1 MKRIGRVF
9 VVISSVVAVGCGDGP
24 QGPSNLLGGPQ
35 PTPSACTIS
44 QDQVLDP
51 TLATEVPNGLGA
63 SLCDFNVFAWES
75 FLYLVAPSEN
85 DPSLRRFQVDA
96 DYPQY
101 AGEGQ
106 DSCSQAPSSSIL
118 TRAVAA
124 PAPGPEAGTDS
135 VIYSVT
141 GDPTTD
147 ANLVVYNIRFGRDLC
162 SDTSANLPSDLIEIK
177 TAWRILSAGD
187 DTSRYFTLETE
198 YEGASVLLGLIGF
211 HLVQATP
218 LHPEMIWTS
227 FEHVDNNPDCEEG
240 AAAPAAGWTMTTATC
255 ANCLAAPNG
264 SDCSSECT
272 TASSTFAQ
280 ATSGINE
287 GWAIGD
293 LAGPPASAPPT
304 NVCRVFPQGTAD
316 GDYEADQNRSNI
328 LSLNAQIL
336 GPGGYLTELPADDP
350 QSVWQFYQMVG
361 GIWFDADGS
370 PPPAGSNTQ
379 LQRGSIQLANTVME
393 TTFQGTFDP
402 QTGPTANGL
411 NCFVCHNA
419 TDYSQTRTSNLSH
432 IARFVNGGTTSTTP
446 FPMGSGGTTT
456 APPR

>member
-9 VVISSVVAVGCGDGP
+9 VAVSSMVAVGCGDGP
-24 QGPSNLLGGPQ
+24 QGPSNPLGGP
-35 PTPSACTIS
+35 PPPPSVSVCTIS

-51 TLATEVPNGLGA
+51 ILPTEVPNGLDA

-75 FLYLVAPSEN
+75 FLYLVAPSET
-85 DPSLRRFQVDA
+85 DPSLRRFEVDA
-96 DYPQY
+96 DYPQF
-101 AGEGQ
+101 AGNGQ
-106 DSCSQAPSSSIL
+106 DSCGEAPPSRVL

-177 TAWRILSAGD
+177 TAWRILSATD
-187 DTSRYFTLETE
+187 YTSRYFTLETQ
-198 YEGASVLLGLIGF
+198 YEDASVLLGLIGF

-227 FEHVDNNPDCEEG
+227 FEHVDNTPDCEDG

-255 ANCLAAPNG
+255 ASCLAAPEG

-272 TASSTFAQ
+272 TTSSTFTPT
-280 ATSGINE
+280 TSSLNE
-287 GWAIGD
+287 GWGIKSLPA
-293 LAGPPASAPPT
+293 PPASAPPT

-316 GDYEADQNRSNI
+316 GDYEADQNRFNI
-328 LSLNAQIL
+328 LSLNAQIV
-336 GPGGYLTELPADDP
+336 GPRGYLTELPADDP
-350 QSVWQFYQMVG
+350 QSVWQYYEMVG

-370 PPPAGSNTQ
+370 TPPAGSNPQ
-379 LQRGSIQLANTVME
+379 LQRGSLQLANTVME
-393 TTFQGTFDP
+393 TTFQGAFNP
-402 QTGPTANGL
+402 QTGPTADGL

-419 TDYSQTRTSNLSH
+419 NNYDQTRTSDLSH
-432 IARFVNGGTTSTTP
+432 IAQYVNGGS
-446 FPMGSGGTTT
+446 
-456 APPR
+456 